1 MRIENTII
9 HLLGFPG
16 AGKLTVAQEIVKQ
29 AEGSIRLVDN
39 HLINNPL
46 FSLIRQDGKTTL
58 DPRIWLN
65 VRMIW
70 DAVADTMVNIAPKEF
85 SFVLTNALVE
95 DDEDDRNHM
104 EKIRGVAAAR
114 GGKYVPVRL
123 LVTDPEEHIR
133 RITTASRSARM
144 KETNPEAPLRYAK
157 REVLKTGD
165 ARELTLDIT
174 RMGADEAAGRI
185 LGHTEKTEI

>member
-29 AEGSIRLVDN
+29 AEGIRLVDN

-46 FSLIRQDGKTTL
+46 FSLIRQDGKTKL
-58 DPRIWLN
+58 DTRIWLN
-65 VRMIW
+65 VRKIW
-70 DAVADTMVNIAPKEF
+70 DAVADTMINIAPKEF

-95 DDEDDRNHM
+95 DDDDDRNHM
-104 EKIRGVAAAR
+104 EKIRGVAQAR
-114 GGKYVPVRL
+114 GGKYIPVRL
-123 LVTDPEEHIR
+123 LVTDTEEHIR
-133 RITTASRSARM
+133 RLTTASRSARM
-144 KETNPEAPLRYAK
+144 KETNPDAPLRYAS

-165 ARELTLDIT
+165 TRELTLDIT
-174 RMGADEAAGRI
+174 RLAPAEAAAVI
-185 LGHTEKTEI
+185 LRHAAA

>member
-16 AGKLTVAQEIVKQ
+16 AGKYTVAQEIVRQ
-29 AEGSIRLVDN
+29 AEGIRLVDN

-46 FSLIRQDGKTTL
+46 FSLIRQDGKTKL

-65 VRMIW
+65 VRKIW
-70 DAVADTMVNIAPKEF
+70 DAVADTMVNIAPREF
-85 SFVLTNALVE
+85 SFVLTNALIE
-95 DDEDDRNHM
+95 GDEDDRNHM
-104 EKIRGVAAAR
+104 EKMRSVAEAR
-114 GGKYVPVRL
+114 GGKYIPVRL
-123 LVTDPEEHIR
+123 LVTDVDEHIR
-133 RITTASRSARM
+133 RITSASRIPRM
-144 KETNPEAPLRYAK
+144 KETNPEAPTRYAT

-174 RMGADEAAGRI
+174 RLGADEAAGKI
-185 LGHTEKTEI
+185 LAHAAI

>member
-16 AGKLTVAQEIVKQ
+16 AGKLTVAQEIVRQ
-29 AEGSIRLVDN
+29 AEGIRLVDN

-46 FSLIRQDGKTTL
+46 FSLIRQDGKTKL

-123 LVTDPEEHIR
+123 PVTDPEEHIR

-174 RMGADEAAGRI
+174 RIGADEAAMNI
-185 LGHTEKTEI
+185 LAHAVKAA

>member
-16 AGKLTVAQEIVKQ
+16 AGKYTVAQEIVRQ

-46 FSLIRQDGKTTL
+46 FSLIRQDGKTKL

-65 VRMIW
+65 VRKIW
-70 DAVADTMVNIAPKEF
+70 DAVTDTMVNIAPRDF
-85 SFVLTNALVE
+85 SFVLTNALIE
-95 DDEDDRNHM
+95 GDEDDRNHM
-104 EKIRGVAAAR
+104 EKIRGVATAR
-114 GGKYVPVRL
+114 GGEYVPVRL
-123 LVTDPEEHIR
+123 LVSDVDEHIR
-133 RITTASRSARM
+133 RITSASRSTRM
-144 KETNPEAPLRYAK
+144 KETNPEAPTRYAT

-165 ARELTLDIT
+165 AREMTLDIT
-174 RMGADEAAGRI
+174 QLGADEAAKRV
-185 LGHTEKTEI
+185 LAHVKPA

>member
-1 MRIENTII
+1 MRIENTVI

-29 AEGSIRLVDN
+29 SEGSIRLVDN

-46 FSLIRQDGKTTL
+46 FSLIRQDGKTKL
-58 DPRIWLN
+58 DTRIWDN
-65 VRMIW
+65 VAKIW
-70 DAVADTMVNIAPKEF
+70 DAVADTMIHIAPKEF

-95 DDEDDRNHM
+95 GDADDRRHM
-104 EKIRGVAAAR
+104 ENMKRVAQER

-123 LVTDPEEHIR
+123 LVTDIDEHIR
-133 RITTASRSARM
+133 RITSASRSARM
-144 KETNPEAPLRYAK
+144 KETNPEAPPRYAS

-174 RMGADEAAGRI
+174 RLGPEEAAGRI
-185 LGHTEKTEI
+185 LGHAVI